1 VSYPSDPDA
10 SDPVFV
16 FCNPDGTQKGA
27 LAAAGPGENGPFN
40 FSWYKWD
47 DAARSFSILIKSESG
62 QMTSSL
68 SNLDEGGYRV
78 NITGGAGYDTTLTGW
93 IFLDRPASSAGLHTR
108 TCDYV
113 ALKGSAAVDDFFY
126 KDPANGVNIKLENG
140 VSFLWS
146 SNPASVIPF
155 PSIEISP
162 VTYSPPFE
170 DVTYKLVVTDSMN
183 CTAESSFFYES
194 IHVKADFSVE
204 PDKGEAPLEVTVS
217 DKSVRGFRYSW
228 DFGDNSID
236 SISNEK
242 DPPPHIYYKPGE
254 YKISLT
260 IESDSLCTDSTSFE
274 KIVVEPSSLNI
285 PNVFTPDGDG
295 LNDFFMVDAKSLK
308 YLSVN
313 IYSRSGI
320 KVFDFV
326 GDGEKLRDW
335 TGWNGNVNNSS
346 TKASPGIYYY
356 IIRARGWDDIVY
368 DSKEYRGFLY
378 LYR

>member
-1 VSYPSDPDA
+1 M
-10 SDPVFV
+10 
-16 FCNPDGTQKGA
+16 
-27 LAAAGPGENGPFN
+27 
-40 FSWYKWD
+40 D
-47 DAARSFSILIKSESG
+47 DAARSFSILLKSEAG
-62 QMTSSL
+62 QNTSSL
-68 SNLDEGGYRV
+68 NNLDEGGYRV
-78 NITGGAGYDTTLTGW
+78 NITGGADYDTTFTGW
-93 IFLDRPASSAGLHTR
+93 IFLDRPSSSASLHTF

-113 ALKGSAAVDDFFY
+113 ALKGAAAVDDFFY
-126 KDPANGVNIKLENG
+126 RDPANGANIKLENDI
-140 VSFLWS
+140 SFLWS

-162 VTYSPPFE
+162 VTYSPPLE

-183 CTAESSFFYES
+183 CTSESSFFYES
-194 IHVKADFSVE
+194 IHVKADFSVD
-204 PDKGEAPLEVTVS
+204 PDKGEAPLEVTIS
-217 DKSVRGFRYSW
+217 DKSVRGFKYSW

-236 SISNEK
+236 SISQEK
-242 DPPPHIYYKPGE
+242 DPQPHIYYKPGE
-254 YKISLT
+254 YIITLT
-260 IESDSLCTDSTSFE
+260 IESDKYCTDSTSFE

-326 GDGEKLRDW
+326 ADGEKLRDW

-346 TKASPGIYYY
+346 AKASPGIYFY

-368 DSKEYRGFLY
+368 DSREYRGFLY